1 MKVKLRGAKKVYIDG
16 DFIKLDSL
24 LKFSAVVSTGGEAK
38 YLITSGNVT
47 VDKEICTQRGR
58 KVKPES
64 IVSVSGSV
72 LIVKTHEKV

>member
-16 DFIKLDSL
+16 EYIKLDSL

-38 YLITSGNVT
+38 YLITSGDVT

-58 KVKPES
+58 KIKPES
-64 IVSVSGSV
+64 IVRVGESM
-72 LIVKTHEKV
+72 LLVKAHDKV